1 MLCTECGGRFEKK
14 LITHYQPWGD
24 EIYRFENVPAL
35 VCVQCGTV
43 FLEAAISQKIDTI
56 ISNKKTPNRIDK
68 LPVFD
73 LEPALA
79 SV

>member
-1 MLCTECGGRFEKK
+1 MKCAECGGRFEKK

-43 FLEAAISQKIDTI
+43 FFEAAVSQKIDEM
-56 ISNKKTPNRIDK
+56 ISNKQTPSRIDK
-68 LPVFD
+68 LPVFN
-73 LEPALA
+73 LENELA
-79 SV
+79 

>member
-1 MLCTECGGRFEKK
+1 MTCAECGGRFEKK

-43 FLEAAISQKIDTI
+43 FLEAAISQKIDAM
-56 ISNKKTPNRIDK
+56 ISNKEIPSRVDK
-68 LPVFD
+68 LPVFN
-73 LEPALA
+73 LEPEMA
-79 SV
+79 